1 MKGKF
6 IIIICIFSSMGNYD
20 DSFNIFFMTIPSYPE
35 FEILSRVNVS
45 NSQVLSQCCGPKGKY
60 KDSRDG

>member
-1 MKGKF
+1 
-6 IIIICIFSSMGNYD
+6 MGNYD